1 MKRAEDKEK
10 RKAYP
15 LMPYLIGLFITVVVL
30 VVLSYLVQQRNN
42 REQSVYTPQISS
54 TESINMEC

>member
-10 RKAYP
+10 KKAYP

-30 VVLSYLVQQRNN
+30 VVLSYLVQLRNT
-42 REQSVYTPQISS
+42 REQSVYTPLSCIS
-54 TESINMEC
+54 ESINIGS